1 MKNETKNAFIFAI
14 ILTFL
19 TLLLVSFPILNYLSV
34 SLRLSQVNQEVQ
46 LRSYAK
52 EIETSIKGI
61 LPLQKTFLFPR
72 SIIFKSALLDANNHI
87 IFSLIDEPI
96 PTFSDEFAKND
107 VSLFY
112 KYPLA
117 PNILHAKF
125 LVVQKEISHSQ
136 VIFDVLV
143 IIGVVL
149 LGMLIFSY
157 LLLKLLLKPYI
168 ETSTRMNLFFT
179 DVMHELKTPLG
190 IMQLNIEGLVKKY
203 KDKRLSRT
211 LAALSTLSTLY
222 DDLEYL
228 IKNKTIT
235 YSTEILN
242 FSLFLEDR
250 IAYFEALSSSKEI
263 TILSTIEPEH
273 FVRINRIEL
282 QRIIDNNITNAIKYS
297 PPQTIIEVSL
307 HTKDNGLC
315 FRVKDHGIGIK
326 EINKIFERHYRG
338 DIYKGGFGIGLS
350 IVKSIC
356 DKYSIVIEVQ
366 SEEKKGSEFNYWFK
380 EEVEEK
386 ISPEVL

>member
-1 MKNETKNAFIFAI
+1 MQSETKNAFIFAI
-14 ILTFL
+14 ILTLL

-52 EIETSIKGI
+52 EIESTIQSI

-87 IFSLIDEPI
+87 VFSLIEEPI
-96 PTFSDEFAKND
+96 PSFNDEFFKNNT
-107 VSLFY
+107 SLFY
-112 KYPLA
+112 KHPLA
-117 PNILHAKF
+117 PNALHVKF
-125 LVVQKEISHSQ
+125 LIVQKEISHSQ
-136 VIFDVLV
+136 VIFDILV

-149 LGMLIFSY
+149 VGMLLFSY

-190 IMQLNIEGLVKKY
+190 IMQLNIEGLVQKY

-235 YSTEILN
+235 YTTELLDFST
-242 FSLFLEDR
+242 FLEDR
-250 IAYFEALSSSKEI
+250 IAYFEALSFSKEI
-263 TILSTIEPEH
+263 SIAADIEPDQY
-273 FVRINRIEL
+273 VCINRIEL
-282 QRIIDNNITNAIKYS
+282 QRIIDNNLTNAIKYS
-297 PPQTIIEVSL
+297 PPQTIIHVSL
-307 HTKDNGLC
+307 KEEHQHLC
-315 FRVKDHGIGIK
+315 FHVQDQGVGIK
-326 EINKIFERHYRG
+326 EIGKIFERHYRG

-356 DKYSIVIEVQ
+356 DKYGIVVEVK
-366 SEEKKGSEFNYWFK
+366 SEEQKGSEFNYWFEK
-380 EEVEEK
+380 EVEEK
-386 ISPEVL
+386 ISPEEL

>member
-52 EIETSIKGI
+52 EIETSIQGI

-87 IFSLIDEPI
+87 IFSLINEPI